1 MLEEGW
7 GWKAVLCEECVE
19 GGGKDVV
26 SEGDVRVGL
35 GRETSKGDRMSTD
48 CHGEGIRFTGEDRAV
63 AAAEEGSPPVFS
75 DGTSNASSCKVG
87 CADHACGPRRVYGGL
102 DGCDRVVKMAGRA
115 GGAPV
120 VVGMNGPCVA
130 SGVE

>member
-1 MLEEGW
+1 MSLRVMSEWDW
-7 GWKAVLCEECVE
+7 GVKPA
-19 GGGKDVV
+19 
-26 SEGDVRVGL
+26 RVI
-35 GRETSKGDRMSTD
+35 EMSTD
-48 CHGEGIRFTGEDRAV
+48 CHGESIGFTGEDRAV

-75 DGTSNASSCKVG
+75 DGASDASSCKVG